1 MKRHAFLELK
11 SVRHPN
17 GYRIASGGK
26 ERFVVPVEPR
36 ETQERYQLPDDL
48 FLCFAQLDPAE
59 DAIAQFATAF
69 GPLGGHLDQILVERE
84 KSRRKKR
91 PSSIAATLV
100 RGESLSSWR
109 YEIAQMLEALK
120 RLSVAR
126 SGVRE
131 PKAIRPLRIPTVR
144 ILDPRNPGSHR
155 TINARDFDGAKHRLW
170 PGERVDRRVLRESS
184 LKEPA
189 IWGARDLAE
198 MINRHLADA
207 PLQCVVTYPS
217 TLTPLVV
224 PRTLL
229 ASMWAQLL
237 ESLAYDKAFHQCV
250 VCNRWMS
257 AEAKP
262 RAHERKTCS
271 ARCRQRLYVQT
282 HCRRKAR
289 ASR

>member
-1 MKRHAFLELK
+1 MKRHGFLDLK

-26 ERFVVPVEPR
+26 ERYLVPVEPR

-48 FLCFAQLDPAE
+48 FLRFAQLEPAE

-69 GPLGGHLDQILVERE
+69 GPLGGHSDQILVKRER
-84 KSRRKKR
+84 SQRKKR
-91 PSSIAATLV
+91 PSSIAATVV
-100 RGESLSSWR
+100 RGEPLSSWR
-109 YEIAQMLEALK
+109 YEIAQMLEALE

-131 PKAIRPLRIPTVR
+131 PKAIGPRRIPTVR
-144 ILDPRNPGSHR
+144 IHDPRNPRIYR

-170 PGERVDRRVLRESS
+170 PDERVDRRVLRESR

-189 IWGARDLAE
+189 IWGAHDLAE

-217 TLTPLVV
+217 KLTPLVV

-237 ESLAYDKAFHQCV
+237 ESLASDKAFHQCV
-250 VCNRWMS
+250 MCNRWMS

-282 HCRRKAR
+282 HGRPKAR